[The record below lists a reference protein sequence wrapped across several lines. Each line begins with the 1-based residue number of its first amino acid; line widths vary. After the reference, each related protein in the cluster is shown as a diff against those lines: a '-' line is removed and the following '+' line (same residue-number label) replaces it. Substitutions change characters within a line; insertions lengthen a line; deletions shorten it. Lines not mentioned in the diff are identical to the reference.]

1 MKTLKKLMMGA
12 LSLMLGMTI
21 AACSS
26 SNNLSS
32 KNFSPAEKPLAEKV
46 LGKWIISEI
55 AGQPLPTNEKVVFTF
70 APDNKFYLTMSRTDN
85 TSKYKKWDNRIPCA
99 IKLDSN
105 TFTITGST
113 DDGAIEAILTV
124 NSITETEM
132 QTITKFTIKAP
143 DSTLTMTIPQRY
155 VKTIDYSEEVLG
167 LWEGRISSEQS
178 VYDDHLEH
186 RWEYKNDGSYV
197 YYRHTD
203 EGEWV
208 SDVNK
213 LSEYFVDGSLL
224 CTRWEDNDGKEYR
237 EWWEIESIKDG
248 VMNWTALRIGDD
260 GKPFTAT
267 FSMTK
272 VK

>member
-1 MKTLKKLMMGA
+1 MKQQLLLIPVALCCSMLYAEETSALEKTNPEKSPWELSATTSAAYYPKADHESGSRHFSGISGA
-12 LSLMLGMTI
+12 
-21 AACSS
+21 
-26 SNNLSS
+26 
-32 KNFSPAEKPLAEKV
+32 
-46 LGKWIISEI
+46 
-55 AGQPLPTNEKVVFTF
+55 
-70 APDNKFYLTMSRTDN
+70 Y
-85 TSKYKKWDNRIPCA
+85 
-99 IKLDSN
+99 
-105 TFTITGST
+105 
-113 DDGAIEAILTV
+113 DGAIEAILTV